1 MAAATNKGAAV
12 LDALR
17 PELEKAF
24 RDIPPFGEI
33 GFRVFFAEG
42 EPVRV
47 EYSAALSRRM
57 APKAERGQRWI
68 LPSPLYAQFFIEK
81 ALSLL
86 KAT

>member
-1 MAAATNKGAAV
+1 MGAASHNGAAV
-12 LDALR
+12 LDSLR

-47 EYSAALSRRM
+47 EYSAALSRRLS
-57 APKAERGQRWI
+57 PKTDRGRD
-68 LPSPLYAQFFIEK
+68 AR
-81 ALSLL
+81 
-86 KAT
+86 